1 MSLCCFPPCH
11 QQCKMNKGIGFQVS
25 LAQRRTLFAESSSK
39 GRQKDCNSNGG
50 AGEGD
55 LLVIFWGKGD
65 SESLAL

>member
-39 GRQKDCNSNGG
+39 GRQKDCNSNG
-50 AGEGD
+50 EGGK
-55 LLVIFWGKGD
+55 VTFW
-65 SESLAL
+65 